1 MDAIHTQSMLMLQKK
16 KEKKIEINKIWSIM
30 LPAEVEENKNE
41 QLNLINF
48 LVIFDK

>member
-1 MDAIHTQSMLMLQKK
+1 
-16 KEKKIEINKIWSIM
+16 M
-30 LPAEVEENKNE
+30 LPAEVEEKQNE